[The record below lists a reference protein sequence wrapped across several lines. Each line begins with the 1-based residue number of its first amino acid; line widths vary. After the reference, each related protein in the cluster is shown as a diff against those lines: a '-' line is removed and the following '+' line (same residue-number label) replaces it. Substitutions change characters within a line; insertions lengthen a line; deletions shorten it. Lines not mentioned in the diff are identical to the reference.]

1 MGRWNQNGAWRELGR
16 WAAAAGMGLYIVLS
30 LYSFFILAEP
40 FANAVIQSLT
50 YQPSFLIVFWLFR
63 LGVLL
68 NLAAVIWAVLRVID
82 RQEGEWPN

>member
-40 FANAVIQSLT
+40 FANAVIQSST
-50 YQPSFLIVFWLFR
+50 YHPPFLIVFWLFR
-63 LGVLL
+63 LGILL